1 MYMYKTHED
10 DHRRQRNSLACVQNS
25 FNHPIASVSNVHQP
39 VRVVL
44 VPPPLTVCS
53 VPLALLKSSTMTD
66 PREL

>member
-10 DHRRQRNSLACVQNS
+10 DHRQWNCLFCVQNS
-25 FNHPIASVSNVHQP
+25 FNRPIASVSNVHQP

>member
-1 MYMYKTHED
+1 M
-10 DHRRQRNSLACVQNS
+10 QRNSLSCVQNS
-25 FNHPIASVSNVHQP
+25 FNRPIASVSNVHQL